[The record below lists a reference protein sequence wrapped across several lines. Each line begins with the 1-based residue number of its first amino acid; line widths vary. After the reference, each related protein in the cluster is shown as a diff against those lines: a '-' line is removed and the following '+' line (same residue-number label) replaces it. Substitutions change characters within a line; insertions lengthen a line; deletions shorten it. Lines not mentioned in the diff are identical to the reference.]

1 MADGGGLETSDEAGS
16 QSLAETAPGS
26 IDELM
31 ARAQDALSELRAAVD
46 EVQSQKPRAQESA
59 ELVLKSCETA
69 VGMVETEARKA
80 RAAATAARAVADE
93 TAKRAATSN
102 ETLARLKSEAESWE
116 KAALAALRE
125 EREAEA
131 RLATVAMV
139 AEAARDRAQAR
150 RKAADDAAKGVK
162 KAADAVFA
170 AESKLPEIRRVL
182 IAAQT
187 QEADLV
193 ARLRDTI
200 ERFEAAKR
208 AVDDA
213 RAMAAQAAEA
223 AAKAATESALAQE
236 KVLAANRALVDS
248 KDPAA
253 KRTSAKLSMSLLEEL
268 STKAAAEENA
278 AALSTKAAEDLGL
291 REQEYMRLKAEHEPS
306 RTQLEAAAAARAE
319 AAQKVAATE
328 KALEDAR
335 KEATRLRDSLGRLGK
350 DAQVAAGVE
359 QLANQNEHDVKADIA
374 RAAAAFKNA
383 SEQNKVALAQRKEAE
398 RAALAARTSISEVRA
413 RAEAAEKAALEAER
427 RIPGVVAEAEGLAS
441 SAREALA
448 RLAGFGSAAMA
459 LIRPGGTEPLVLG
472 EVCQIG
478 TDPACELVLSAANA
492 PRKAA
497 LLVRGATGTT
507 IFNVGPGADAVLV
520 NQRPVAN
527 HRMLANGDEI
537 TIAGE
542 TFRFLPLDAT

>member
-31 ARAQDALSELRAAVD
+31 ARAQDALSELRSAVD
-46 EVQSQKPRAQESA
+46 EVQSQRPRAQESA
-59 ELVLKSCETA
+59 ELVLKSCEAA
-69 VGMVETEARKA
+69 VGMAESEARKA
-80 RAAATAARAVADE
+80 RAAATAARQVADE
-93 TAKRAATSN
+93 TGKRATTSN

-187 QEADLV
+187 QEAELV

-200 ERFEAAKR
+200 ERFEVAKR

-213 RAMAAQAAEA
+213 RAMAATAAEA

-248 KDPAA
+248 RDPAA

-268 STKAAAEENA
+268 STKAAAEESA
-278 AALSTKAAEDLGL
+278 AALASKAGEELAL
-291 REQEYMRLKAEHEPS
+291 REQEFARLKAEHEPS
-306 RTQLEAAAAARAE
+306 RTQLEAAAATRAE

-335 KEATRLRDSLGRLGK
+335 KEATRLRESLARVGK

-383 SEQNKVALAQRKEAE
+383 SEQNKIALAQRKEAE
-398 RAALAARTSISEVRA
+398 RAAVVAKASVGDLRA
-413 RAEAAEKAALEAER
+413 RAEAAEKAAAEAER
-427 RIPGVVAEAEGLAS
+427 RVPQVVAEAEGLAA
-441 SAREALA
+441 SAREGLA
-448 RLAGFGSAAMA
+448 RLVGAVTTPMA
-459 LIRPGGTEPLVLG
+459 LIVPGGTEPVALG
-472 EVCQIG
+472 EACQIG
-478 TDPACELVLSAANA
+478 SDPACDIVLRGEGA

-497 LLVRGATGTT
+497 VLVRGVTGTT
-507 IFNVGPGADAVLV
+507 ILNVGPAPDAVLV

-542 TFRFLPLDAT
+542 TFRFLPVDAV